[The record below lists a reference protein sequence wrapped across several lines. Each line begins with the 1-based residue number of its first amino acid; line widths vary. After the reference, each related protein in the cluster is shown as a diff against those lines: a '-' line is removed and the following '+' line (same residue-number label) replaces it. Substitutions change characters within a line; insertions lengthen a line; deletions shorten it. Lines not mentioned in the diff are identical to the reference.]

1 MDTEFTP
8 MVATHI
14 FKIEPVKYSN
24 DWLVIRP
31 GRARRREFEGSKERA
46 IEKARNL
53 LRQHGGGVIRV
64 LNLTGKVAE
73 EMQVSSEGEVVEQRI
88 YGPRSKPSGEGAG
101 TGVVLLS
108 AVDEYEELHRVYIV
122 LGEGMEV
129 LAAIGENDG
138 GAELEEAGFGSRAPV
153 IELRVSMAE
162 LDKRQREWGP
172 ISVAGIERKARELCG
187 ERAMLLDNL
196 AHDPKFQSCEETER
210 KLAAALWVFWDRRRA
225 SHEVQTP
232 EGRVA
237 RISRFLLLV
246 DNQGCVTFEA
256 CPDAEAAAKV
266 IRKLAAE
273 QSPQAP
279 DSLAD
284 RIGH

>member
-1 MDTEFTP
+1 MDTESNPIVPTS
-8 MVATHI
+8 I

-24 DWLVIRP
+24 DWLVVRP
-31 GRARRREFEGSKERA
+31 GRARRCEFEGSKEQA
-46 IEKARNL
+46 VEKARNWL
-53 LRQHGGGVIRV
+53 QQNGGGIIRV

-73 EMQVSSEGEVVEQRI
+73 QMRVSSEGEVVEQHI
-88 YGPRSKPSGEGAG
+88 YGPRSEPSEGAG

-129 LAAIGENDG
+129 LAAIGGDDG
-138 GAELEEAGFGSRAPV
+138 GAELEEAGFDGRAPV

-172 ISVAGIERKARELCG
+172 ISVAGIERKARALCG

-273 QSPQAP
+273 QSPKAP

-284 RIGH
+284 RIGL